1 MNSENFTTS
10 EITVSGQLGMTDKKE
25 PTEEPK
31 LPTTSRDQPRYT
43 VHQKS
48 QPAPSKLL
56 PTTGELQRVGGVM
69 LGLLCL
75 ILVLMFISK
84 PKTKISA

>member
-1 MNSENFTTS
+1 MNSENSTTS
-10 EITVSGQLGMTDKKE
+10 EITVSAHLGMADPKA

-31 LPTTSRDQPRYT
+31 LPTTSGNPPRYSIQ
-43 VHQKS
+43 QKS
-48 QPAPSKLL
+48 QPAPTGLL